1 MGSARLVVRV
11 ETRVWRDKDK
21 CFGPHVQPNGISYYE
36 ARIDLAAW
44 TSATASIPPIV
55 DSKGTETSVSSL
67 LGAPVTSTP
76 TNDTFAAAR
85 RKLIVHFFRLGTI
98 ARYEAVIEAGVWE
111 EGDDAF
117 DGQARWAR
125 VFDRAE
131 KTNKFDALWHSVT
144 EKDETLTQQPNP
156 FKSNG

>member
-1 MGSARLVVRV
+1 M
-11 ETRVWRDKDK
+11 
-21 CFGPHVQPNGISYYE
+21 
-36 ARIDLAAW
+36 
-44 TSATASIPPIV
+44 
-55 DSKGTETSVSSL
+55 
-67 LGAPVTSTP
+67 TP
-76 TNDTFAAAR
+76 FAAAR